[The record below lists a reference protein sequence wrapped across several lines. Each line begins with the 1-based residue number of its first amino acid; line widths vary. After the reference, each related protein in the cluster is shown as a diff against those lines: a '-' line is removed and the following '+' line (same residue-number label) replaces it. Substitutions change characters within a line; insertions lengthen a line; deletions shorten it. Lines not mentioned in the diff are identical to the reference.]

1 MQKPKTSF
9 FEKNA
14 PWLLVLPLV
23 IYLASFTLFPI
34 IDNIYISISTGTI
47 LSVFSLP
54 FMDQTLLNTAI
65 FSLGTVSL
73 EFLFGLLL
81 ALLVDRARRGTKFF
95 SSVFIVPLL
104 VSPVAVAVIWLLILD
119 PQYGPLNYFLSLL
132 GIRGPFWVG
141 QQSTI
146 MLSAIIASAWE
157 ETPLTFLI
165 IYAAF
170 KSIPTQI
177 YEAASVDGLGGFSLL
192 KNITFPM
199 AKPALAVAG
208 LLALMTSFRS
218 FDLVYMFA
226 INGPFLYV
234 QTLPYLLYQVSFVSN
249 FQQYG
254 SAISLLIMVIAL
266 IPTFL
271 LLRMMKIEERLGLR
285 REEKSESAFSKG
297 LLQRLA
303 TFFKSRKG
311 VVDGRRFAFLLPSD
325 KKPRNEPPPR
335 PKRMIKKKGLLS
347 GILLYTALGV
357 AAVISIFPFYWTIV
371 TSLKTYDELF
381 PAGGGVVLF
390 PYQIDLSNWITALRE
405 LYGYLV
411 TSLAVTFAVVLLTIL
426 ISVPAAYS
434 ISRFKT
440 GGTRLVSWN
449 IIVNSMPSVI
459 FIIPLFYYTQATHI
473 YNTWWSLITTYLI
486 FTVPIAVWLLVGFIE
501 DVPKQIDEA
510 ARIDG
515 MGTFSIIWRMV
526 FPLLKPGIIAVVILS
541 VINCWHEFLF
551 TLILGLTVFNGQVP
565 VGARGVTV
573 FISNFISATGINWAT
588 ISAGAVAISLPL
600 IILAIILQKYFI
612 GGLTLGSTKG

>member
-1 MQKPKTSF
+1 MNIKASF
-9 FEKNA
+9 FEKHA
-14 PWLLVLPLV
+14 DWFLVLPM
-23 IYLASFTLFPI
+23 IAYLSAFTLFPI
-34 IDNIYISISTGTI
+34 LENIYISITTGTI
-47 LSVFSLP
+47 ISVFSLP
-54 FMDQTLLNTAI
+54 FMDQTLINTGI

-73 EFLFGLLL
+73 EFLFGLIL
-81 ALLVDRARRGTKFF
+81 AILVDRVKRGSKFF
-95 SSVFIVPLL
+95 SSIFIIPLL
-104 VSPVAVAVIWLLILD
+104 VSPVAVGVIWLLILD
-119 PQYGPLNYFLSLL
+119 PQYGPLNYFLSFF
-132 GIRGPFWVG
+132 GVRGPFWVG

-165 IYAAF
+165 IYAGF
-170 KSIPTQI
+170 KSIPSQI
-177 YEAASVDGLGGFSLL
+177 YEAASVDGLGGFSML

-199 AKPALAVAG
+199 AKPSLAVAA

-234 QTLPYLLYQVSFVSN
+234 QTLPYLLYQVSFVSS

-266 IPTFL
+266 LPTFL
-271 LLRMMKIEERLGLR
+271 LLRMMRIDERLGLKK
-285 REEKSESAFSKG
+285 EKEKKDSFEIKLGSMFKARKGSFSSN
-297 LLQRLA
+297 RLA
-303 TFFKSRKG
+303 S
-311 VVDGRRFAFLLPSD
+311 LMS
-325 KKPRNEPPPR
+325 KKQ
-335 PKRMIKKKGLLS
+335 KKKGKHSITNLIIYTLLS
-347 GILLYTALGV
+347 IAALL
-357 AAVISIFPFYWTIV
+357 SIFPFYWTV
-371 TSLKTYDELF
+371 ATSLKTYDELF
-381 PAGGGVVLF
+381 PSGGGVVLF
-390 PYQIDLSNWITALRE
+390 PSKIDLSNWVQALRE

-411 TSLAVTFAVVLLTIL
+411 TSLAVTSAVVILTVL
-426 ISVPAAYS
+426 IAVPAAYS

-440 GGTRLVSWN
+440 GGTKLVSWN
-449 IIVNSMPSVI
+449 IVVNSMPSVI
-459 FIIPLFYYTQATHI
+459 FIIPLFYYTQAAHI
-473 YNTWWSLITTYLI
+473 YNTWWSLISTYLI
-486 FTVPIAVWLLVGFIE
+486 FTLPISVWLLVGFME
-501 DVPKQIDEA
+501 DIPKQIDEA

-526 FPLLKPGIIAVVILS
+526 FPLIKPGIIAVIILS

>member
-1 MQKPKTSF
+1 MNIKASI
-9 FEKNA
+9 FEKHA
-14 PWLLVLPLV
+14 DWFLVLPL
-23 IYLASFTLFPI
+23 IAYLSAFTLFPI
-34 IDNIYISISTGTI
+34 LENLYISVTTGTI
-47 LSVFSLP
+47 ISVFSLP
-54 FMDQTLLNTAI
+54 FMDQTLINTGI

-73 EFLFGLLL
+73 EFLFGLIL
-81 ALLVDRARRGTKFF
+81 AILVDRVKRGSKFF
-95 SSVFIVPLL
+95 SSIFIIPLL

-119 PQYGPLNYFLSLL
+119 PQYGPLNYFLSFL
-132 GIRGPFWVG
+132 GIKGPFWVG

-165 IYAAF
+165 IYAGF
-170 KSIPTQI
+170 KSIPSQI

-199 AKPALAVAG
+199 AKPSLAVAA

-254 SAISLLIMVIAL
+254 SAISLLIMLIAL
-266 IPTFL
+266 LPTFL
-271 LLRMMKIEERLGLR
+271 LLRMMRIDERLGLKKE
-285 REEKSESAFSKG
+285 REGSPAFT
-297 LLQRLA
+297 QRLKSL
-303 TFFKSRKG
+303 FKARKG
-311 VVDGRRFAFLLPSD
+311 NLSSRHLASLMPDVGRNKKASKKSKSLLPD
-325 KKPRNEPPPR
+325 ALTYA
-335 PKRMIKKKGLLS
+335 LLS
-347 GILLYTALGV
+347 IAAIL
-357 AAVISIFPFYWTIV
+357 SIFPFYWTVV
-371 TSLKTYDELF
+371 TSLKTYNELF
-381 PAGGGVVLF
+381 PAGGGIVLF
-390 PYQIDLSNWITALRE
+390 PTQIDLSNWVEALIE

-411 TSLAVTFAVVLLTIL
+411 TSLSVTAAVVLLTIL
-426 ISVPAAYS
+426 IAVPAAYS

-440 GGTRLVSWN
+440 GGTKIVSWN

-459 FIIPLFYYTQATHI
+459 FIIPLFYYTQAAHI
-473 YNTWWSLITTYLI
+473 YNTWWSLISTYLI
-486 FTVPIAVWLLVGFIE
+486 FTLPISVWLLVGFIE
-501 DVPKQIDEA
+501 DIPKQIDEA

-515 MGTFSIIWRMV
+515 MGSFSIIWRMV
-526 FPLLKPGIIAVVILS
+526 FPLIKPGIIAVVILS

-551 TLILGLTVFNGQVP
+551 TLILGLTVFSGQVP